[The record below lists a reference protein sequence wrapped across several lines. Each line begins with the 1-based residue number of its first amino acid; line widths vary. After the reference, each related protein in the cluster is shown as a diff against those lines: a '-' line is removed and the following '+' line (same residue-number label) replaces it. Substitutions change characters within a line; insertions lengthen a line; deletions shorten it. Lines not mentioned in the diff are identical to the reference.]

1 MLKANIWT
9 NDTNELIFEMYMV
22 GRMYVFDWE
31 VNLFDLAQEPR
42 GSKLDKGKEKS
53 DRRAVVIVRQLP
65 R

>member
-1 MLKANIWT
+1 MDKWYEWIGFWNV
-9 NDTNELIFEMYMV
+9 Y
-22 GRMYVFDWE
+22 GCRMYVFDWE

>member
-1 MLKANIWT
+1 MDKWYERIGFWNVYGCHI
-9 NDTNELIFEMYMV
+9 
-22 GRMYVFDWE
+22 YVFDWE